1 MLKQEGRESSANVFL
16 EFFDKLLINAQ
27 ISEKKN
33 SLTVEDFGALL
44 SFSLSVILCL
54 SSLFWINMNK

>member
-1 MLKQEGRESSANVFL
+1 MLKQEGRESNANVFL

-27 ISEKKN
+27 ISEKKY
-33 SLTVEDFGALL
+33 SLTVEDSGALL
-44 SFSLSVILCL
+44 SFSLYVFFCF